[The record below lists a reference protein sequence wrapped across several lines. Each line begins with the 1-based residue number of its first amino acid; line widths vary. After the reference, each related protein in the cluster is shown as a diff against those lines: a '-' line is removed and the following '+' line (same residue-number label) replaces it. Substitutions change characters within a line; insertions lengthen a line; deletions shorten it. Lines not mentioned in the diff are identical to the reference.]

1 MIYFHAH
8 LCQAY
13 YGIFTVISLTISP
26 INSTILPKEFY
37 PLNWYTMI
45 RTLRKEHW
53 FHQDGFSIAVER
65 RDPQE
70 PFGLHTH
77 EFSELVI
84 ITGGVGL
91 HVTRQDS
98 WPLTSGD
105 VFVIGETLPH
115 DYQDMNQLRL
125 INILFD
131 LDKLLIDKRDLLSL
145 PGYHALFS
153 LEPAW
158 RQRHKFRSRLHLTP
172 GDLNVL
178 VGFIDQL
185 EAELKRRDAG
195 FGFMSTAIFM
205 QIIGFLSRCYERSQ
219 NPDSRSLLRIA
230 SAITF
235 IETNIQKPVNLDELA
250 QIADMSKRSF
260 IRAFHAAVGSSPIA
274 YLIQLRINRAAVM
287 LRSTNVSI
295 TDIAQRSGFSDG
307 NYFTRQFRKAL
318 GVSPRDYRKFHQPM
332 V

>member
-1 MIYFHAH
+1 
-8 LCQAY
+8 
-13 YGIFTVISLTISP
+13 
-26 INSTILPKEFY
+26 
-37 PLNWYTMI
+37 MI

-91 HVTRQDS
+91 HVTGQDS
-98 WPLTSGD
+98 WALTSGD
-105 VFVIGETLPH
+105 VFVIGDTLPH
-115 DYQDMNQLRL
+115 DYRDMNKLRL

-131 LDKLLIDKRDLLSL
+131 LEKLLIDKRDLLSL

-158 RQRHKFRSRLHLTP
+158 RQRHKFRSRLHLQP
-172 GDLNVL
+172 ADLNV
-178 VGFIDQL
+178 VSGFIDLL

-195 FGFMSTAIFM
+195 FGFMATAIFM
-205 QIIGFLSRCYERSQ
+205 QIIGFLSRCYERSK

-230 SAITF
+230 NAITY
-235 IETNIQKPVNLDELA
+235 IETNIQKPINLDELA
-250 QIADMSKRSF
+250 QIAEMSKRSF
-260 IRAFHAAVGSSPIA
+260 IRAFHAAVGSSPIS
-274 YLIQLRINRAAVM
+274 YLIQLRVNRAAEL
-287 LRSTNVSI
+287 LRSTDDSI
-295 TDIAQRSGFSDG
+295 TDIALQAGFSDG

-318 GVSPRDYRKFHQPM
+318 GASPRDYRKFHQLM